1 MSMIKPT
8 KPETLYRWAERKFGP
23 SKCKSIRFVNVAVKN
38 PKSKW
43 MGEFEWETGVITLNL
58 HYIKS
63 YPTLYKTLAH
73 EWTHAQQLWRD
84 YKYYGSRCSYQEH
97 PLELEAKEVER
108 RVYAKK

>member
-1 MSMIKPT
+1 MSMNKPT

-23 SKCKSIRFVNVAVKN
+23 SKCKLIKFVKVEVKT
-38 PKSKW
+38 KSKRW
-43 MGEFEWETGVITLNL
+43 MGEFEWESGIIKLNL

-63 YPTLYKTLAH
+63 APTLYKTLAH

-84 YKYYGSRCSYQEH
+84 YKYFGSRCTYQEH

-108 RVYAKK
+108 GVYAKK